1 MKVSPDST
9 RDTWIC
15 RTLNTSI
22 SYSMFSSYR
31 RLLWMRG
38 RRKGYW
44 HFCLLK
50 MLRKE
55 KHEHG
60 WITNKSKSWDFLD
73 FPLLKGPVM
82 VDSEFP
88 MKNFSRKLKY
98 SVRSSAVTWL
108 DPVACSALFFVALL
122 GFFGSRTSWSIE
134 GGIVTIK
141 GGSIDC
147 FVDFS
152 ESVFECSNWSS
163 SKSDLIWFC
172 LKRFM

>member
-1 MKVSPDST
+1 MDG
-9 RDTWIC
+9 W
-15 RTLNTSI
+15 
-22 SYSMFSSYR
+22 
-31 RLLWMRG
+31 

-60 WITNKSKSWDFLD
+60 WITNRSNSRDFLD
-73 FPLLKGPVM
+73 FPFEEGPVM

-88 MKNFSRKLKY
+88 KTYFSRKLKN

-108 DPVACSALFFVALL
+108 DPVTCSVLFFVKL
-122 GFFGSRTSWSIE
+122 FGLFGNRISWSIE

-141 GGSIDC
+141 GGSADC
-147 FVDFS
+147 WMDFS

-163 SKSDLIWFC
+163 CEKLFNLIQF
-172 LKRFM
+172 KRIEWT